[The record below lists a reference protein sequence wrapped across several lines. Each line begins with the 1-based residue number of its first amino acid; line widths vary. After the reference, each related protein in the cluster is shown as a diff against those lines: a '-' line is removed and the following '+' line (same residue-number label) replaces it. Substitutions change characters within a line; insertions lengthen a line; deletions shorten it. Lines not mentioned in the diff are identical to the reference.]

1 MKFSLII
8 LIPNKKQTKTAGTS
22 RSSDLNDFYQDLG
35 QYRTKIVVQT
45 RSQLF
50 RQIVQNDAGIP
61 AYFKE
66 FSTKMTEKM
75 QAYARKSAQRGLCA
89 VLP

>member
-1 MKFSLII
+1 MIFIAIQGNNATNIGSL
-8 LIPNKKQTKTAGTS
+8 S
-22 RSSDLNDFYQDLG
+22 RK
-35 QYRTKIVVQT
+35 YRTKIVVQT

-66 FSTKMTEKM
+66 LWAKMTEKM
-75 QAYARKSAQRGLCA
+75 QAYVRQSAQRDLA
-89 VLP
+89 LR

>member
-1 MKFSLII
+1 LNLSFCLISFI
-8 LIPNKKQTKTAGTS
+8 ISFVPQFFMFL
-22 RSSDLNDFYQDLG
+22 R

-50 RQIVQNDAGIP
+50 RQIAQNNAEILT
-61 AYFKE
+61 YFKE
-66 FSTKMTEKM
+66 FWTKMTEKM
-75 QAYARKSAQRGLCA
+75 QAYTRQSAQRGLCA

>member
-1 MKFSLII
+1 MIFTAVQGNNATNIGSL
-8 LIPNKKQTKTAGTS
+8 S
-22 RSSDLNDFYQDLG
+22 R
-35 QYRTKIVVQT
+35 QYRTKIVMQT

-66 FSTKMTEKM
+66 LWAKMTEKK
-75 QAYARKSAQRGLCA
+75 QAYERQSAQRDLA
-89 VLP
+89 LR

>member
-1 MKFSLII
+1 MIFIAVQGNNATNIGSL
-8 LIPNKKQTKTAGTS
+8 S
-22 RSSDLNDFYQDLG
+22 R

-45 RSQLF
+45 RSELF

-66 FSTKMTEKM
+66 LWAKMSEKK
-75 QAYARKSAQRGLCA
+75 QAYVRQSAQSGICA

>member
-1 MKFSLII
+1 LI
-8 LIPNKKQTKTAGTS
+8 LSVKDSNL
-22 RSSDLNDFYQDLG
+22 R

-45 RSQLF
+45 CSQLF

-66 FSTKMTEKM
+66 FWAKMTEKM
-75 QAYARKSAQRGLCA
+75 QAYERQSAQRGLCA